1 MRLVFS
7 LPAVL
12 LFSIFASSGGR
23 AQAPSPAPA
32 PTLTL
37 IGEGG
42 TSKVLT
48 MADLA
53 ALPQFEVSHPETEGP
68 PTTLKG
74 PSVRSLMTLVGAP
87 TGTMLRGPAMVL
99 VVMAEADDGLKVAY
113 TLTELDEQFGNR
125 LAVVG
130 LTQNGAPIPAED
142 GPLRIA
148 VAGDQYRARWTR
160 HVARLRLVRVGG

>member
-1 MRLVFS
+1 MRLRA
-7 LPAVL
+7 AVPTIL
-12 LFSIFASSGGR
+12 LFSIFATSSAR
-23 AQAPSPAPA
+23 AQAPAPPAA

-42 TSKVLT
+42 KSKVLT
-48 MADLA
+48 VAELA
-53 ALPQFEVSHPETEGP
+53 ALPQFEVSHAETEGP
-68 PTTLKG
+68 ATVMRG

-87 TGTMLRGPAMVL
+87 TGSMLRGPAMVL

-125 LAVVG
+125 LAIVG
-130 LTQNGAPIPAED
+130 ITQNGGPIPAED

-148 VAGDQYRARWTR
+148 VAGDQYRARWAR
-160 HVARLRLVRVGG
+160 HVTRLRLVRAGG